1 MRQNIPCKINIQKV
15 IQDTLQ
21 YIPEI
26 NNDNFNFES
35 SGNLPIIINSQPIG
49 VIRNSEDSLLWLD
62 ITPEFIQIDGKWNLS
77 GLNINLP
84 NNVESFKLEYETVRD
99 NIENYMIDMYE

>member
-1 MRQNIPCKINIQKV
+1 MKQNIPCKINIQKV

-26 NNDNFNFES
+26 NNDNFNFDS
-35 SGNLPIIINSQPIG
+35 CGNLPIIINGQPIG
-49 VIRNSEDSLLWLD
+49 VVRNGEDSLLWLD

-84 NNVESFKLEYETVRD
+84 NNVESFKLEYEC
-99 NIENYMIDMYE
+99 NFIK

>member
-21 YIPEI
+21 HIPEI
-26 NNDNFNFES
+26 NNDTFNFDS
-35 SGNLPIIINSQPIG
+35 CGNLPIILNNQPIG
-49 VIRNSEDSLLWLD
+49 VIKNGEDSFLWLD
-62 ITPEFIQIDGKWNLS
+62 ITPEFIQIDDKWNLS

-84 NNVESFKLEYETVRD
+84 NNVVESFKLEYESRG
-99 NIENYMIDMYE
+99 E